1 MVDVMFDAPSREGI
15 SRCVIDGAVIRG
27 EAEPQLLGETRKAQS
42 FLRMASMT
50 EQS

>member
-27 EAEPQLLGETRKAQS
+27 EAEPQLLGETRKAQ
-42 FLRMASMT
+42 
-50 EQS
+50 